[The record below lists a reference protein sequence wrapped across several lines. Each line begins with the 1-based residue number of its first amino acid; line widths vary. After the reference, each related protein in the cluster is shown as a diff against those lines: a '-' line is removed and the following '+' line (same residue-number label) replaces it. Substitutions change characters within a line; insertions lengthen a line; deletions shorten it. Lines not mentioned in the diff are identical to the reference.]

1 MCVCGDAWCGG
12 RPSSPQL
19 LSPDL
24 RPLPSLLPTPLLLAS
39 ACPPQTPPPTQIQKT
54 TRALTHIWVHAHA
67 LGPKALVWLKAR
79 YSSGEL
85 QGGGLVRRSSRSIGA
100 LSRMF
105 AETEDAEP
113 AEPSTPATT
122 DRSTDEESPES

>member
-1 MCVCGDAWCGG
+1 MDYGYLDRMAAEARAEASEKLARWLRARRAAGARRRPARAAGDGPA
-12 RPSSPQL
+12 PP
-19 LSPDL
+19 P
-24 RPLPSLLPTPLLLAS
+24 PSLA
-39 ACPPQTPPPTQIQKT
+39 
-54 TRALTHIWVHAHA
+54 
-67 LGPKALVWLKAR
+67 AR